1 MAGLI
6 RAVALDL
13 DGTRVDGD
21 RLSAAAIE
29 QVDRLRDGGLV
40 AMLVT
45 GRIAPELDA
54 AFPGLRG
61 HFDAVVTENGAV
73 LSLDGDVRDLVEAVD
88 GGLEAALAELG
99 IEVRRGRV

>member
-1 MAGLI
+1 MNETTLTTFDPAGGPPMAGLI

-13 DGTRVDGD
+13 DGTLVDGD

-40 AMLVT
+40 ALLVT

-61 HFDAVVTENGAV
+61 HFDAVMTERYSRRSGHSVWTARSCPTGA
-73 LSLDGDVRDLVEAVD
+73 S
-88 GGLEAALAELG
+88 
-99 IEVRRGRV
+99 